1 MNIPLTTI
9 RIKRNIK
16 ADQLN
21 KEVIKMMPKFFSM
34 IKNKEITKD
43 QVMKDMISGVIV
55 AVIALPL
62 SIALAI
68 SSGVAPEKGL
78 ITAIF
83 AGFIIS
89 FLGGSKVQIGG
100 PTGAFVIIIYSIIQ
114 EYGLKGLIT
123 ATVMAGII
131 LVIMGLLRFGSLI
144 KYIPQTITIGFTS
157 GIAVTLMSTQIKD
170 FLGLQINNVPAE
182 FFEKWQSYLA
192 NIGSLNIWSLIIG
205 VGSVIIITLWPK
217 INKTVPGSMIALIIA
232 TITVKIFE
240 LPLETIGSRFQE
252 ISATIPSPTLPGLS
266 IAIINKL
273 FAPAMTIAILAALES
288 LLSAVVADGMI
299 GDRHDSN
306 MELVA
311 QGLAN
316 ITVGLF
322 GGIPAT
328 GAIARTAANV
338 KSGGRSPLSGMVH
351 AMTLLATML
360 VLMPFAKMIPMT
372 VLAAILIVVSYNM
385 SELRTFKSLL
395 KAPKSDVIVLL
406 LTFGCTVIFDLVV
419 AISIG
424 MVMAMF
430 LFMKRVSDTTQIR
443 DLVNEEVF
451 DNDISTVLEK
461 AEGKI
466 HVYQV
471 NGPIFFG
478 VVQDFIAKMKEIEA
492 SVEVVILDMR
502 HTHAID
508 ASAIDA
514 LCRLLKNCNDLNI
527 KLCLTHVQK
536 QPMKVL
542 DRMGFVV
549 KVGASNIY
557 ETKTEAIEKAYD
569 YVKHLEA
576 S

>member
-1 MNIPLTTI
+1 
-9 RIKRNIK
+9 
-16 ADQLN
+16 
-21 KEVIKMMPKFFSM
+21 MMPKFFSM
-34 IKNKEITKD
+34 IKNKEITKE
-43 QVMKDMISGVIV
+43 QIIKDIISGVIV

-114 EYGLKGLIT
+114 QYGLNGLIT

-131 LVIMGLLRFGSLI
+131 LIIMGLLRFGSLI
-144 KYIPQTITIGFTS
+144 KYIPKTITIGFTS

-170 FLGLQINNVPAE
+170 FLGLQINNVPTE

-192 NIGSLNIWSLIIG
+192 NIGLLNIWSLIIG
-205 VGSVIIITLWPK
+205 VGSVIIIALWPK
-217 INKTVPGSMIALIIA
+217 INKTVPGSMIALVIA
-232 TITVKIFE
+232 TIAVKILE

-252 ISATIPSPTLPGLS
+252 ISSTIPSPTLPGFS

-338 KSGGRSPLSGMVH
+338 RSGGRSPLSGMVH
-351 AMTLLATML
+351 AITLLATML

-385 SELRTFKSLL
+385 SEWRSFKSLL

-406 LTFGCTVIFDLVV
+406 LTFGCTVVFDLVV

-430 LFMKRVSDTTQIR
+430 LFIKRVSDTTQIR

-451 DNDISTVLEK
+451 DNDISTVLEN

-492 SVEVVILDMR
+492 SVEVLILDMR

-514 LCRLLKNCNDLNI
+514 LCKLLKNCNDLNI

-542 DRMGFVV
+542 DRMGFVAN
-549 KVGASNIY
+549 VGASNIY

>member
-1 MNIPLTTI
+1 
-9 RIKRNIK
+9 
-16 ADQLN
+16 
-21 KEVIKMMPKFFSM
+21 MMPKFFYM
-34 IKNKEITKD
+34 IKNKEITKE
-43 QVMKDMISGVIV
+43 QVMKDIIAGIIV

-62 SIALAI
+62 SIALGI
-68 SSGVAPEKGL
+68 SSGVSPEKGL

-89 FLGGSKVQIGG
+89 FLGGSRVQIGG

-114 EYGLKGLIT
+114 EYGLNGLIT
-123 ATVMAGII
+123 ATIMAGII

-144 KYIPQTITIGFTS
+144 KYIPQTITIGFTA

-170 FLGLQINNVPAE
+170 FFGLQIDNVPAE
-182 FFEKWQSYLA
+182 FFAKWESYFA
-192 NIGSLNIWSLIIG
+192 NIGSLNKWSLIIG
-205 VGSVIIITLWPK
+205 VVSIIIIVFWPK
-217 INKTVPGSMIALIIA
+217 INKTIPGSMIALIVA
-232 TITVKIFE
+232 TVSVKLLN
-240 LPLETIGSRFQE
+240 LPVETIGSRFQE
-252 ISATIPSPTLPGLS
+252 ISSAIPMPLFPDLSMAT
-266 IAIINKL
+266 INKL

-299 GDRHDSN
+299 SDTHDSN

-311 QGLAN
+311 QGVAN
-316 ITVGLF
+316 ITCGLF

-338 KSGGRSPLSGMVH
+338 KSGGKSPISGMVH
-351 AMTLLATML
+351 AITLLATML
-360 VLMPFAKMIPMT
+360 VLMPLAKMIPMT
-372 VLAAILIVVSYNM
+372 ALAAILMVVSYNM
-385 SELRTFKSLL
+385 SEWRAFKGLL

-406 LTFGCTVIFDLVV
+406 ITFGCTVVFDLVV

-424 MVMAMF
+424 MIMAMF
-430 LFMKRVSDTTQIR
+430 LFMKRVSDTTEIR
-443 DLVNEEVF
+443 DLVDEEVF
-451 DNDISTVLEK
+451 DEDIATVLEK
-461 AEGKI
+461 ADGKI

-471 NGPIFFG
+471 NGPMFFG
-478 VVQDFIAKMKEIEA
+478 VVQEFIAKMKELES

-514 LCRLLKNCNDLNI
+514 LTRLLKHCNNLNI
-527 KLCLTHVQK
+527 KLCLTHVQE

-542 DRMGFVV
+542 NRMGFVV
-549 KVGASNIY
+549 KVGESNIY

-569 YVKHLEA
+569 YIKYLEA